1 MSSKLFPYKLTKGQ
15 WFRAESFT
23 ESDIA
28 VIVDTNRE
36 MIWFWE
42 GDKSSARSRSNAR
55 DMLGQLKKKYIVYK
69 FKRIT
74 PSSPE
79 DILERLEDLREKSFT
94 GKIPGIRLELKDF
107 SKIFYILNIVAS
119 SLVIIGTIILWMMLF
134 GTQTEIGS
142 ALHYTLISTNFIENM
157 NLTSLIL
164 LISFAI
170 FACSSLF
177 GHFLK
182 KKLFSLMTLIA
193 LCFIFTAFIIVRIWD
208 IIIFYQESGI
218 NIIIRTDVFI
228 LFILCL
234 SLLMVP
240 GLITGFVMGLLG
252 LKNLKKVEVDIEE
265 DQAQK

>member
-42 GDKSSARSRSNAR
+42 GDKSSARSRSYAR

-74 PSSPE
+74 SGSPE

-94 GKIPGIRLELKDF
+94 GKITGIRLELKDF

-119 SLVIIGTIILWMMLF
+119 SLIIISTIILGLMLF
-134 GTQTEIGS
+134 GTQIEINGT
-142 ALHYTLISTNFIENM
+142 LHYSLISIEF
-157 NLTSLIL
+157 LQSIDLISLIL
-164 LISFAI
+164 LFSFVI
-170 FACSSLF
+170 FACSALF

-193 LCFIFTAFIIVRIWD
+193 VCFIFIAFFMVRIWD
-208 IIIFYQESGI
+208 VIIFYQESGI
-218 NIIIRTDVFI
+218 YIMIRKDVLT

-234 SLLMVP
+234 SFLTIS
-240 GLITGFVMGLLG
+240 GLIIGLIMGLIG

-265 DQAQK
+265 DRS